1 MKKTLTFLTIPLIL
15 AIAGC
20 STSQKNNESDDFV
33 AFGVPVNGTYS
44 PTKYPEYRFYRN
56 LSSIYGGKQYKKID
70 NEKNKY
76 FISFSEKNQMTSI
89 RKESKVFE
97 DINDCQSAFYKDSQS
112 IESFINKA
120 NENEEEDNV
129 SNIRY
134 GSVGYAIEYIAC
146 KQHGR
151 DQSNYSIDIENKG
164 KTLGNSLKNFKSKF

>member
-20 STSQKNNESDDFV
+20 STSQTNNEPDDFV

-76 FISFSEKNQMTSI
+76 FISFSEKKTD
-89 RKESKVFE
+89 
-97 DINDCQSAFYKDSQS
+97 DINKKREQSF
-112 IESFINKA
+112 
-120 NENEEEDNV
+120 
-129 SNIRY
+129 
-134 GSVGYAIEYIAC
+134 
-146 KQHGR
+146 
-151 DQSNYSIDIENKG
+151 
-164 KTLGNSLKNFKSKF
+164 